1 MNVNGKDIT
10 LSEFEYM
17 YNKNNQQQL
26 SKQPLDKYMD
36 MFTVYKLK
44 VADAEAAGID
54 TTKNFIR
61 EFNGY
66 KNELL
71 NPFLIDT
78 VALEDASK
86 ELYRRLKNNVKASH
100 IMISRGNTA
109 NEDKAFAAKLDSI
122 RTCILNGQSFEDLAL
137 KYSIDRSVQYNKGS
151 MGFIIPGRFPLE
163 FEDACYNTKIG
174 EISPVF
180 PTEYGYHIVK
190 AYETK
195 ENEGEVL
202 VEHILKL
209 YPQKANI
216 TDAEK
221 ATVSAKMDSIYNL
234 VINGANFEDLAKKES
249 EDPGSAKE
257 GGKLDWFGTGKMVPE
272 FEEMSFKLKDGE
284 ISKPFATRYGVH
296 IIKKLGSK
304 KMGSYADKHEQ
315 MMQQVK
321 AGVRGNV
328 GYDSMIAKLKLKFKY
343 MRNVSV
349 EKQLYSE
356 VSAPNQ
362 FDSTFIAKHI
372 NDNSTIFTINGVD
385 YPVSLVIESI
395 KNYGRMSGE
404 PAIKSISNKI
414 EEIATNIVIDCER
427 DYVVNNNAEYRNLIN
442 EYRDGMLLFEISN
455 QKVWN
460 KGITDSE
467 GLDKFYNEHKSD
479 YKWESPKYKG
489 YLIQTA
495 NDSIAK
501 LIKAKINTIG
511 EDSIARTLRKE
522 FKSDV
527 KIERVLVSKGD
538 NAMVDSEVFG
548 GEKIKPE
555 GKYKVYFVAKG
566 KILPQPEELSD
577 VRGLVVS
584 DYQNYLE
591 KIWVKEL
598 KSKYPVKINKKTLK
612 KIKE

>member
-10 LSEFEYM
+10 LAEFEYM

-26 SKQPLDKYMD
+26 SKQPLDKYME

-61 EFNGY
+61 EFDGY

-71 NPFLIDT
+71 NPFLVDT
-78 VALEDASK
+78 VALENAAK
-86 ELYRRLKNNVKASH
+86 ELYQRMKNTVKSSH
-100 IMISRGNTA
+100 IMLNRGNTEE
-109 NEDKAFAAKLDSI
+109 EDNALVAKLDSI
-122 RTCILNGQSFEDLAL
+122 RECIINGENFEILAR
-137 KYSIDRSVQYNKGS
+137 KYSIDRSVQYNNGS
-151 MGFIIPGRFPLE
+151 MGFITPGRFPLE

-180 PTEYGYHIVK
+180 STEFGNHIVK
-190 AYETK
+190 TYETK

-209 YPQKANI
+209 YPQKANL
-216 TDAEK
+216 TNEEK
-221 ATVSAKMDSIYNL
+221 TAVAAQMDSIYNL
-234 VINGANFEDLAKKES
+234 VINGANFEELAKKES
-249 EDPGSAKE
+249 EDPGSARE

-296 IIKKLGSK
+296 IIKKLDSR
-304 KMGSYADKHEQ
+304 KMGSYADMHEQ
-315 MMQQVK
+315 LMQQVK
-321 AGVRGNV
+321 SGIRGDV

-343 MRNVSV
+343 MRNVAV

-356 VSAPNQ
+356 VSAPNK

-372 NDNSTIFTINGVD
+372 NDDATLFSVNGVN
-385 YPVSLVIESI
+385 YPVSLVIDKI
-395 KNYGRMSGE
+395 KNYGIMSGD
-404 PAIKSISNKI
+404 PAIKSISRNI
-414 EEIATNIVIDCER
+414 EEIATNIVIDCQRE
-427 DYVVNNNAEYRNLIN
+427 YIIKNNAEYRNLIN

-455 QKVWN
+455 KKVWN
-460 KGITDSE
+460 KGITDTE
-467 GLDKFYNEHKSD
+467 GIEKFYNEHKGD

-489 YLIQTA
+489 YLIHAT
-495 NDSIAK
+495 NDSVAK
-501 LIKAKINTIG
+501 LIKAQINSIG
-511 EDSIARTLRKE
+511 EDTLARTLRKE

-527 KIERVLVSKGD
+527 KIEKVLVAKGE
-538 NAMVDSEVFG
+538 NEMIDSEVFG
-548 GEKIKPE
+548 GEKVKSE

-566 KILPQPEELSD
+566 KILPQPEELND

-591 KIWVKEL
+591 KLWIKEL